1 MFHKRTSTSTKRKL
15 HLYQN
20 ANRCRTI
27 SKQKPQMSTNR
38 MCGYSKGF
46 GKTKEKRAI
55 QMMAPLQP
63 HCFLLQTT
71 LRKTTTTYHGAH
83 TDDMFWTSH
92 WSVGFADIANTA
104 NPTSR
109 IRSYKFY
116 EGIQKA
122 LNIQAQQKN
131 EGSRFFCESW
141 KMAYPAASCWNQLLD
156 IYEMAF
162 CLLFEVSRRL
172 GSHVFLLFVHC
183 CDAMLGSH
191 VTTVLRSLVEAYQHM
206 KL

>member
-1 MFHKRTSTSTKRKL
+1 MQNYFKTKTSNV
-15 HLYQN
+15 Y
-20 ANRCRTI
+20 I
-27 SKQKPQMSTNR
+27 NR

-83 TDDMFWTSH
+83 TDDMLWTSH

-122 LNIQAQQKN
+122 LNIQAQQKTKVA
-131 EGSRFFCESW
+131 GSFAKVEKWHIPQLAVEINCWTFMKWLSACCLKFPGAWGPMFSFFLC
-141 KMAYPAASCWNQLLD
+141 
-156 IYEMAF
+156 I
-162 CLLFEVSRRL
+162 V
-172 GSHVFLLFVHC
+172 
-183 CDAMLGSH
+183 AMQCSG
-191 VTTVLRSLVEAYQHM
+191 HM
-206 KL
+206 SQRY